1 MYYSMYLV
9 DFNGKPYVLF
19 CYAKVTCA
27 IVMETCQL
35 FVGDSVIGRIVHH
48 CNLMS
53 YRPAILLKMA
63 LPSSSI
69 VTFMCLKLAVM
80 DSVTVSKRAVF

>member
-48 CNLMS
+48 CNIDVIQAS
-53 YRPAILLKMA
+53 NPPKDGFA
-63 LPSSSI
+63 LFEHSNFHVSQASSNG
-69 VTFMCLKLAVM
+69 FCHRK
-80 DSVTVSKRAVF
+80 